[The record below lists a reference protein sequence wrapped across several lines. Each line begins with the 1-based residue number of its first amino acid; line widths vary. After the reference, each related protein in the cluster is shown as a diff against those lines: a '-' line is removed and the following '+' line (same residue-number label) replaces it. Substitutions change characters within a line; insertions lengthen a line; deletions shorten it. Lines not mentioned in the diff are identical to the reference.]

1 MKKTFLTMAIA
12 ILAAG
17 ISFAQQPIDE
27 ELNRLIANISLL
39 RTGDQAA
46 WEQAK
51 GNFATDDEWT
61 MMDEIKSDPNE
72 YRMIGGNYFK
82 LNNILTTCS
91 GYDKSMTTGDFLN
104 GNDPNFK
111 YSLIE
116 RGIKKGCTVKYEMKC
131 RKGKQTFVV
140 MPYDAQKAD
149 QVELEAFV
157 NGKSVGKGQ
166 AKDGNIIVDINRNI
180 DEADTIRLEIANKSD
195 VNMPMVIINHNTR
208 TN

>member
-1 MKKTFLTMAIA
+1 MKKTLLTMAIA

-39 RTGDQAA
+39 RNGDQAA

-91 GYDKSMTTGDFLN
+91 GYDKCMASGDFLN

-166 AKDGNIIVDINRNI
+166 AKDGNIIIDINRNI

-195 VNMPMVIINHNTR
+195 VNMPVVIINHNTR